1 METFTKARPLVENPN
16 FAGQREAAL
25 RALADADLDEPLKDL
40 IADLNRRPC
49 CFTLQCCWGHFLTPD
64 EADEHTLAAP
74 PARGK
79 AELDYK
85 LAYVAFCVSDDDE
98 GRALRDEIRGLV
110 DAEPRFVQFGSADW
124 FWERQV
130 NSYAIQ
136 VAPRNRRKRD
146 RMILDGKQAR
156 LLAHARTRMFR
167 EFAEL
172 LRRWPT
178 GRSG

>member
-1 METFTKARPLVENPN
+1 METFTKPRPLEDNSD
-16 FAGQREAAL
+16 FARQRATAL
-25 RALADADLDEPLKDL
+25 VGLEGASIDEPLREL
-40 IADLNRRPC
+40 IADLNRLPY
-49 CFTLQCCWGHFLTPD
+49 CFTLQCCWGHFLVPGETD
-64 EADEHTLAAP
+64 ELTLAAP
-74 PARGK
+74 PARGM

-85 LAYVAFCVSDDDE
+85 LAYVALCVSDDDI
-98 GRALRDEIRGLV
+98 GRSFRDDIAGLV

-136 VAPRNRRKRD
+136 VAPRKKRKRD
-146 RMILDGKQAR
+146 RMTLDGKQAR
-156 LLAHARTRMFR
+156 LLSHARTRMFR

-172 LRRWPT
+172 ARGRTT